1 MYVYFIEV
9 LMLLEVHQLYLYI
22 YMHMFIK
29 KNTQFIKKKKK
40 EWRQN

>member
-22 YMHMFIK
+22 YAFVYKEEYTVHK
-29 KNTQFIKKKKK
+29 EKKK